1 MRSLLRALPWVA
13 GVVVVLQFVFLGLIV
28 AAAAVPDRAIVD
40 DLAADVRTGA
50 YGPNGAPD
58 GMGGRSTSYT
68 DCVAA
73 GTGLGRPGYSALE
86 RAVRMPRL
94 SNCRDGA
101 GQIQTLSRGGNVD
114 EPQEYF
120 RYWAG
125 YTAITRPVLAIAGM
139 DGIRLVS
146 GAVFGLS
153 LVVMVLAVSRVT
165 NGAYAFAITA
175 PLLVSSNILSVPSS
189 GFSHALSLAASFG
202 GVALVAWASRFS
214 ERVMLCAVA
223 ASACVFNFVDLLT
236 TPALAWA
243 MTAAVV
249 GAARFAASASAS
261 VRQALWAVL
270 VAGAVWPITFAIT
283 WVSRWLFAA
292 AFLGWDYVWETVLGI
307 ARFRV
312 GGAYD
317 TVSQSF
323 GAAIPRN
330 WSTWRE
336 LPVMPELVL
345 LVAVAVSLGSL
356 AVAWRRFGVT
366 GLLAAGVLA
375 APALVVP
382 VWLVVL
388 SNHSQ
393 IHDHFVYRTIPA
405 AVGVVVGA
413 CVLAATAGPPSR
425 AVSAPTAEPG
435 PVPER

>member
-13 GVVVVLQFVFLGLIV
+13 GVVVVLQFAFLGLLV
-28 AAAAVPDRAIVD
+28 AAAAVPDQAIVD

-50 YGPNGAPD
+50 YGLNGAPD

-73 GTGLGRPGYSALE
+73 GTGLGRPDYSAFE

-101 GQIQTLSRGGNVD
+101 GQIQALSRGDRVA

-125 YTAITRPVLAIAGM
+125 YTIITRPVLAVAGM

-146 GAVFGLS
+146 GALFGLS
-153 LVVMVLAVSRVT
+153 LVVMVLSVSRAT

-175 PLLVSSNILSVPSS
+175 PLVISSNILSVPSS
-189 GFSHALSLAASFG
+189 GFSHALSLAATFG
-202 GVALVAWASRFS
+202 GVALVAWAARFS
-214 ERVMLCAVA
+214 NRVMLCAVA
-223 ASACVFNFVDLLT
+223 ASACVFDFVDLLT

-243 MTAAVV
+243 LTAAVV
-249 GAARFAASASAS
+249 AAATYARSAS
-261 VRQALWAVL
+261 VRQALWSVL
-270 VAGAVWPITFAIT
+270 VAGAVWPIAFAIT

-323 GAAIPRN
+323 GAAIPLN

-345 LVAVAVSLGSL
+345 PVAVAVSLGGL
-356 AVAWRRFGVT
+356 AVAWRRFGVS
-366 GLLAAGVLA
+366 GLLEAGVLA

-405 AVGVVVGA
+405 AVGVVVAA
-413 CVLAATAGPPSR
+413 CVLAATAKQHQSTSVSTATPSGLGDSR
-425 AVSAPTAEPG
+425 
-435 PVPER
+435 

>member
-13 GVVVVLQFVFLGLIV
+13 GVVVVLQFVFLGLLV

-40 DLAADVRTGA
+40 DLAVDVRTGA

-68 DCVAA
+68 DCVSA
-73 GTGLGRPGYSALE
+73 GTGLGRPGYSVFE

-94 SNCRDGA
+94 SNCSDGA
-101 GQIQTLSRGGNVD
+101 EQIQALARGESVT

-125 YTAITRPVLAIAGM
+125 YTVITRPVIALAGL
-139 DGIRLVS
+139 DGVRLVS
-146 GAVFGLS
+146 GALFGLS
-153 LVVMVLAVSRVT
+153 LVVMVLSVSRVT
-165 NGAYAFAITA
+165 NSAYALAITA
-175 PLLVSSNILSVPSS
+175 PLLVSSNVLSVPSS
-189 GFSHALSLAASFG
+189 GFSHALSLAVTFG

-214 ERVMLCAVA
+214 GRLMLCAVA
-223 ASACVFNFVDLLT
+223 ASACIFNFVDLLT
-236 TPALAWA
+236 TPAIAWA

-249 GAARFAASASAS
+249 GGATFAASAST
-261 VRQALWAVL
+261 RNTLWSVL
-270 VAGAVWPITFAIT
+270 VAGAVWPVAFAIT

-317 TVSQSF
+317 TVSQTF

-330 WSTWRE
+330 WETWRE

-345 LVAVAVSLGSL
+345 LVTVVASLGSL
-356 AVAWRRFGVT
+356 VAAWHRFGVAQ
-366 GLLAAGVLA
+366 LPAAAVLA

-382 VWLVVL
+382 VWLAIL

-393 IHDHFVYRTIPA
+393 IHHHFVYRSIPA
-405 AVGVVVGA
+405 AVGVVFGA
-413 CVLAATAGPPSR
+413 CVLAATVGARRRPRGGPR
-425 AVSAPTAEPG
+425 SATELA
-435 PVPER
+435 PESQR